1 MKTSN
6 IFFYE
11 VEMYEDEDL
20 WLFLTFNDAEDDIF
34 TPKIMECGV
43 GNGQFK
49 YTKNKLQANEFY
61 SNGTIKNLTRLDQIT
76 SLVLAC
82 GNFSD
87 GPIDSLQPS
96 NQVSRRWMVKFT
108 PDPNEFGNLYNKIAF
123 IIQEETGTPNTQ
135 TAFTLVYYYINV
147 LPVNDRPIIHLKNF
161 LNVNNGTTT
170 TADNGVAVQY
180 DIFTGLDVD
189 PIYQVTDVD
198 NIAGVP
204 SMTVDLRFE
213 PSDSQASLIYKD
225 INDVD
230 TLLTSPLR
238 YTGSLSQVNH
248 TLSSI
253 RFRSNNTGV
262 STLKI
267 YINDNGATGNCRGEN
282 TGGACPQETTLT
294 IKFNSVAINGITGP
308 LSIAAGAGLGA
319 FLIAGLVGA
328 VFAIKKFKNKKNDS
342 WKEFEEDNFKDYAE
356 SNPLY
361 QERTRSHSN
370 PIYVSSLESDQEVS
384 G

>member
-1 MKTSN
+1 
-6 IFFYE
+6 
-11 VEMYEDEDL
+11 MYEDEDL

-34 TPKIMECGV
+34 VPRIMECGV

-49 YTKNKLQANEFY
+49 YSKNPNQTKFIN
-61 SNGTIKNLTRLDQIT
+61 SDGTINNLPNLTAIT
-76 SLVLAC
+76 TTLLPC
-82 GNFSD
+82 GPFSA

-96 NQVSRRWMVKFT
+96 NITNRKWMVKFT
-108 PDPNEFGNLYNKIAF
+108 PDPDEFGNLYNKIAF
-123 IIQEETGTPNTQ
+123 IIQEDGSAPFTQ

-161 LNVNNGTTT
+161 DNVNTGTTT
-170 TADNGVAVQY
+170 TANNGVAVQY
-180 DIFTGLDVD
+180 NTFTGIDVD
-189 PIYQVTDVD
+189 PVYQVTDVD

-204 SMTVDLRFE
+204 SMTVELRFE
-213 PSDSQASLIYKD
+213 PSDSQATIIYKD
-225 INDVD
+225 IDD
-230 TLLTSPLR
+230 TDKMLTTPLR

-253 RFRSNNTGV
+253 KFRSINTGV

-267 YINDNGATGNCRGEN
+267 YLNDNGATGNCLGQN
-282 TGGACPQETTLT
+282 SGGACPQETTLT
-294 IKFNSVAINGITGP
+294 IKFNAITTNGITGP

-328 VFAIKKFKNKKNDS
+328 VFAIRKFKNKKNDS

-370 PIYVSSLESDQEVS
+370 PLYVSSLESDQEIS
-384 G
+384 S